1 MKHTASGPMRG
12 YPASVSAVGTAVIT
26 VPVTAQAASILSES
40 GSVPRGKLGIRSHAT
55 RAGVLVSGRK
65 NTSKKIVASAV
76 ICSQKVSGGSMAPKI
91 SIAIMVAMPPAA
103 KPLALASVVTCA
115 ARRPASGP
123 AANSAAQAVAP
134 PASRPTASPC
144 MPRAKASVA
153 SPGAVISAMVPQM
166 VSASA
171 ARTQGLRP
179 IRSDRPPNRGADM
192 IALAA

>member
-1 MKHTASGPMRG
+1 M
-12 YPASVSAVGTAVIT
+12 
-26 VPVTAQAASILSES
+26 LSER
-40 GSVPRGKLGIRSHAT
+40 GKVPRGKLGMRSHAT

-65 NTSKKIVASAV
+65 NTSRKIVASAV
-76 ICSQKVSGGSMAPKI
+76 ICSQKVSGGSAGPKI
-91 SIAIMVAMPPAA
+91 SIAAMVAMPPAA

-123 AANSAAQAVAP
+123 VASSAAQAVAP
-134 PASRPTASPC
+134 PASKPTAKPC
-144 MPRAKASVA
+144 MPRAKASAA

-166 VSASA
+166 VSANA

-179 IRSDRPPNRGADM
+179 ILSDRPPSRGAEM